1 MYDPAS
7 TDTAPGDGADR
18 TAYYYTRDFW
28 SKENLKF
35 VKSHFRMERAA
46 RIINAMAKGKESDLL
61 DVGCGP
67 ATLMHFLDRNI
78 HYYGIDIAIH
88 EPAPN
93 LIEADFL
100 ETPIKFGDR
109 LFDIVLA
116 QGVFEYVGAFQ
127 AQKFAEIS
135 ELLTDKG
142 KFIMSYWNFGHRDKQ
157 VNPAFSNIQSYSQLS
172 KSLSRCFTIDD
183 SFPVGHNWHQRE
195 PGRKLIKA
203 AQMHVDINIPFISPV
218 LAVEYFFICSPGRSK
233 GA

>member
-1 MYDPAS
+1 MDDPAS
-7 TDTAPGDGADR
+7 NTHTAPRAGSGS
-18 TAYYYTRDFW
+18 TARYYTRDFW

-127 AQKFAEIS
+127 AQNTKC
-135 ELLTDKG
+135 KG
-142 KFIMSYWNFGHRDKQ
+142 KPFCIKL
-157 VNPAFSNIQSYSQLS
+157 LS
-172 KSLSRCFTIDD
+172 KYMSLLWQLPQNAC
-183 SFPVGHNWHQRE
+183 
-195 PGRKLIKA
+195 
-203 AQMHVDINIPFISPV
+203 
-218 LAVEYFFICSPGRSK
+218 
-233 GA
+233 